1 MTQPRIFR
9 PSNQLHIAS
18 GRQLRRQMV
27 PGLYLIGMFL
37 IQIRRPGPRRPN
49 TWESERPQSG
59 NMPRSLSPLLETRSG
74 ASAPLNAGAASI
86 MIHMLGARNRES
98 MLSPMRSPPL
108 QMNLPALT
116 CPLRLHMPPPVPHA
130 HPLPC
135 LPPHARPLPLWRR
148 APLRI
153 FSLTRTRP
161 APLRLHIRLQA
172 LCPSTRFRDFPP
184 LRSGAR
190 LRFLPLPVPGPP
202 VSEALGLKYCP
213 IPSRVLSRDS
223 PARSFPGL
231 PRSTCQKKE
240 VERLLNFMFV
250 LLTSIG

>member
-1 MTQPRIFR
+1 MTQPRISR
-9 PSNQLHIAS
+9 PSDQLHIAS
-18 GRQLRRQMV
+18 RQRSHWQMV
-27 PGLYLIGMFL
+27 PRLYLIGMFL
-37 IQIRRPGPRRPN
+37 IQIRRPGPRWPN
-49 TWESERPQSG
+49 AWESERPQSG
-59 NMPRSLSPLLETRSG
+59 NTPWSLSPLLETRSS
-74 ASAPLNAGAASI
+74 ASVPLNAGATSI

-98 MLSPMRSPPL
+98 MLSPMRSPLL

-116 CPLRLHMPPPVPHA
+116 CPLWLHMPPPLPHA

-135 LPPHARPLPLWRR
+135 LPPRARPLPLLRR
-148 APLRI
+148 APLHI
-153 FSLTRTRP
+153 FSLMRTRP

-184 LRSGAR
+184 LRLGAR
-190 LRFLPLPVPGPP
+190 LCFLPLPVPGPP
-202 VSEALGLKYCP
+202 ASEALGLKYCP